1 MLIIP
6 LFSLLS
12 NLRNQNDFLL
22 CNRLPSIKQWY
33 LIWVAGLPMWHQAQ
47 GENDGK
53 LSNLAIFTA
62 NSEDSSDLL
71 LFEPNLYLLSAEV
84 SEGIEESIGVL

>member
-1 MLIIP
+1 
-6 LFSLLS
+6 
-12 NLRNQNDFLL
+12 
-22 CNRLPSIKQWY
+22 
-33 LIWVAGLPMWHQAQ
+33 MWHQAQ

-62 NSEDSSDLL
+62 NSEGSSDLL